1 MHYGFIPTDVY
12 DTEYTPQINE
22 LEATVGIDSTV
33 SLNSMSYAT
42 ASWTCNKKVDNQI
55 RVMLLFFD

>member
-42 ASWTCNKKVDNQI
+42 ASCTCNKKVDN
-55 RVMLLFFD
+55 

>member
-12 DTEYTPQINE
+12 DSVSAPELNE

-33 SLNSMSYAT
+33 SLNSMSYVT
-42 ASWTCNKKVDNQI
+42 VS
-55 RVMLLFFD
+55 MLWHSF